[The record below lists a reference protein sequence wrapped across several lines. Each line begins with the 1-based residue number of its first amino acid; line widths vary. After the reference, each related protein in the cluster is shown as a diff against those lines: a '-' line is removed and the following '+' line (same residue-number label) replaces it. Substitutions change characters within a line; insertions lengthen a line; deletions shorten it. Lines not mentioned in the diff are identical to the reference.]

1 MTKRRQE
8 KYITSGVRAVWFI
21 RTTQKNKW
29 DVVDYQNYEHPV
41 FSIWLDKE
49 NHHLTASGAFS
60 NCDSGDLFEVI
71 QFFESLMNAAI
82 QYSLKPHS
90 SRFMQLAMNTV
101 QYWKCR
107 QPKNIIMDINYFIH
121 YQDKL
126 TKIGRLGVEQLS
138 FQHREILN
146 NPELLQKY
154 TYGYII
160 QRFSKIR

>member
-1 MTKRRQE
+1 
-8 KYITSGVRAVWFI
+8 
-21 RTTQKNKW
+21 
-29 DVVDYQNYEHPV
+29 
-41 FSIWLDKE
+41 
-49 NHHLTASGAFS
+49 
-60 NCDSGDLFEVI
+60 
-71 QFFESLMNAAI
+71 
-82 QYSLKPHS
+82 
-90 SRFMQLAMNTV
+90 MQLAMNTV

-146 NPELLQKY
+146 NPEFLQKY